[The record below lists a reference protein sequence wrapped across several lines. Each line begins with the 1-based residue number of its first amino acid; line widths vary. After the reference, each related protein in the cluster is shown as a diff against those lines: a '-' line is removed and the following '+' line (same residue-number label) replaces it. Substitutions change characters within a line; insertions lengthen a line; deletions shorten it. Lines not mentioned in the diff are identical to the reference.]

1 MTNIDVI
8 ITHAKRNGKLVFV
21 DDVANG
27 KECNCT
33 CTKCGEP
40 LQAKN
45 KGFIKQHHFAHIA
58 DTDCKGETVYHI
70 EAKRQI
76 YNDGFLILPIVKRDQ
91 TVIHSMNNYNPYVVP
106 FNTDFDKSKSR
117 SDTYET
123 IEDIYVPE
131 KVKFEKIEV
140 EKQIANSKYI
150 ADLICTDKDGKQLI
164 VEIAYKHFLSKAKK
178 KHLIDNKIQ
187 TVEISINDWINVRS
201 ENEVKEPLSEYM
213 SSEFFESISRWIY
226 NDEAKR
232 EREAG
237 SGIIHSSFLKKN
249 Q

>member
-1 MTNIDVI
+1 MPKEIQ
-8 ITHAKRNGKLVFV
+8 ITHGLKEGELVFV
-21 DDVANG
+21 DDVPNG
-27 KECNCT
+27 KQCNCT

-45 KGFIKQHHFAHIA
+45 KGIIKQHHFAHIA

-70 EAKRQI
+70 EAKKQI

-91 TVIHSMNNYNPYVVP
+91 SVIHSLNNYNPYVVP
-106 FNTDFDKSKSR
+106 VNTDFDKSKSR

-123 IEDIYVPE
+123 IEDIYMPE

-140 EKQIANSKYI
+140 EKRIGNSKFI
-150 ADLICTDKDGKQLI
+150 ADLICADKDGKELI

-178 KHLIDNKIQ
+178 KYLIDNKIK
-187 TVEISINDWINVRS
+187 TVEININYWINVRS
-201 ENEVKEPLSEYM
+201 KNEAKEPLSEYM
-213 SSEFFESISRWIY
+213 SSDFFESISRWIY
-226 NDEAKR
+226 NENAKR
-232 EREAG
+232 ERKAG
-237 SGIIHSSFLKKN
+237 TGIIFRK